1 MGGKQQQIGNDEES
15 IVAGMRC
22 DIQEILNE
30 KIKQNKQMK
39 LDILAFGAHPDDVEL
54 GCAGTIL
61 KEISLGKTVGIVD
74 LTRGELGTRGSAEI
88 RNQEANAAA
97 NILGVSVRENLDM
110 RDGFFVNDEK
120 HQLEIIKMIRKYQP
134 EIVLCN
140 AIDDR
145 HIDHGKGSK
154 LVSDACFLSGL
165 MKIETTLDGAQQTA
179 WRPKLVYHYIQWKN
193 IEPDF
198 VVNIDGFI
206 AKKTEAILAYRS
218 QFYDANSKEP
228 ESPITSK
235 NFLESLNYRSRDLG
249 RLAGLEHAEGFTV
262 ERYLAVN
269 SLGDL
274 I

>member
-1 MGGKQQQIGNDEES
+1 
-15 IVAGMRC
+15 
-22 DIQEILNE
+22 
-30 KIKQNKQMK
+30 MK

-54 GCAGTIL
+54 GCGATIA
-61 KEISLGKTVGIVD
+61 KEISLGKKIGIVD

-88 RNQEANAAA
+88 RDEEATAAA
-97 NILGVSVRENLDM
+97 KILGVSVRENLRF

-140 AIDDR
+140 AVDDR
-145 HIDHGKGSK
+145 HIDHAKGSK

-165 MKIETTLDGAQQTA
+165 RRIETELNGEQQEA

-198 VVNIDGFI
+198 VVDVTGFTD
-206 AKKTEAILAYRS
+206 KKVEAIMAYSSQFYEPNSNEPITPIATKNFLDSLTYRS
-218 QFYDANSKEP
+218 Q
-228 ESPITSK
+228 
-235 NFLESLNYRSRDLG
+235 DLG
-249 RLAGLEHAEGFTV
+249 RLIGTDFGEGFTV

-274 I
+274 R